1 MSSFFKPLGKKHREE
16 ATESLFKNLN
26 WSQHFL
32 EHDEDFF
39 SPSKP
44 FELGITATITAM
56 AYDPLQ
62 SLLAVGTAD
71 GCFHLW
77 GRPGVS
83 TSWQNRPAHSIKF
96 LAFKSGSP
104 LICAIDSKN
113 YLTVYNLSKVQDEG
127 PLREFT
133 HSVRSTVT
141 CFDISPAHSH
151 MFLGLEDGTV
161 DCFDLDRGIISP
173 YRIRNLWFEQEAL
186 YRKSGAPGAPS
197 ARHIPMC
204 TDIKIHPYDINLILI
219 AHEGGISLYNVKQEH
234 VVRTFQLIIPPG
246 AIGGSSDP
254 NDPSIF
260 EDRRPKVNCLCF
272 RPDGLMIA
280 AGYSDGCIAFWSIND
295 GEIPVTVRTIDREN
309 VFTFDW
315 EEPADT
321 PVSQTIPSPKFSKR
335 EPIFRLAWSNSS
347 AGPSNDSN
355 KPDKND
361 LAKDGSKLVILG
373 GLLVNDPRGV
383 HVLHFPKYH
392 LNVKPTSEIDSD
404 TRSALKGSVA
414 SVGRTVYLTEDI
426 PDDFLLIPRKSP
438 YFDGAEDPVAILI
451 SSTWSRKHD
460 WLNSGHFTI
469 NDDHSHS
476 SGRTVHGYSFPPNI
490 SKEPREFLL
499 PASFDWI
506 GSKSILT
513 SQLFDLSE
521 VAYQFLRS
529 SNTDTSTQLQP
540 DPPNPLPLRG
550 GHAKASPLIAAALQ
564 DDHQQA
570 SMVLDEFSNKHRMLV
585 TIHMDY
591 KIRFWDFSPALLLP
605 RARNSSDPDNPQ
617 LQDKTTQHDSDLKA
631 DFPRRLEHLTVD
643 MTALFRPTSTGQSNP
658 KLAMPIEVQF
668 NQESLDLLIIL
679 ASRDSLLYTFHHQTF
694 VSKEVSY
701 PLELNTPLSASPSSR
716 SMNPASSADS
726 NHGKLAEAPDRAIEQ
741 PLQILQ
747 LAGQPSE
754 SGEQSLG
761 PISLNVPEVSC
772 VTSNGFLPTALIKII
787 DSKAAENTCT
797 SARTEG
803 PGGVL
808 YALTDIGFLAIAH
821 PREEWIKV
829 IDLRKSRLLFS
840 DVVRH
845 ESKSRGKS
853 KSKENPICCMYW
865 TIART
870 ESDSATLP
878 RLLVGYANGLVNM
891 INLTPSDMASI
902 DNWTAASNTNDSF
915 RCDLSHHHK
924 SGTSNH
930 PISIFIF
937 DSNGNPLLANLT
949 SLRNALSQETR
960 SKAVFEDDPV
970 PSPRV
975 SLDSI
980 SIIVFSHSVIVRT
993 NINGPQ
999 LVCRSDLSSE
1009 PIIQASMLSYQ
1020 GSYALLLIDQKR
1032 SCHILS
1038 LPKLEVICRTCLP
1051 MPNGIEHMGQLSIDC
1066 CADVVEQSSLST
1078 TQLSTLFFGRDLI
1091 YLPELELYNPDILP
1105 PDPPQPYSS
1114 LLTTMTTN
1122 LTLNIASWFNQG
1134 SHSSDTSGGGSGNSR
1149 VTGAE
1154 LDSIIAGPLRP
1165 EGRKIV
1171 PQPHRINQQT
1181 RSRSFTLTKPN
1192 RLRSQAS
1199 KDPSFAKD
1207 QASVN
1212 SKRSPSNSTSMSNSN
1227 SLGAKTQLNRNIDAL
1242 DERSDRLK
1250 FLNERFDDMT
1260 EASNDMLNQAKR
1272 IAQQQAAKS
1281 TFSTGLSS
1289 VKSLFK

>member
-260 EDRRPKVNCLCF
+260 EDRRPK
-272 RPDGLMIA
+272 
-280 AGYSDGCIAFWSIND
+280 
-295 GEIPVTVRTIDREN
+295 IPVTVRTIDREN

-414 SVGRTVYLTEDI
+414 
-426 PDDFLLIPRKSP
+426 KSP

-631 DFPRRLEHLTVD
+631 DFPRRLEYLTVD

-726 NHGKLAEAPDRAIEQ
+726 NHGKLAESHRTTVADTA
-741 PLQILQ
+741 
-747 LAGQPSE
+747 AGRPTFRVWRT
-754 SGEQSLG
+754 SLG

-949 SLRNALSQETR
+949 N
-960 SKAVFEDDPV
+960 
-970 PSPRV
+970 
-975 SLDSI
+975 SI

-1020 GSYALLLIDQKR
+1020 GLM
-1032 SCHILS
+1032 LS
-1038 LPKLEVICRTCLP
+1038 
-1051 MPNGIEHMGQLSIDC
+1051 
-1066 CADVVEQSSLST
+1066 
-1078 TQLSTLFFGRDLI
+1078 F
-1091 YLPELELYNPDILP
+1091 
-1105 PDPPQPYSS
+1105 
-1114 LLTTMTTN
+1114 
-1122 LTLNIASWFNQG
+1122 
-1134 SHSSDTSGGGSGNSR
+1134 
-1149 VTGAE
+1149 
-1154 LDSIIAGPLRP
+1154 
-1165 EGRKIV
+1165 
-1171 PQPHRINQQT
+1171 
-1181 RSRSFTLTKPN
+1181 
-1192 RLRSQAS
+1192 
-1199 KDPSFAKD
+1199 
-1207 QASVN
+1207 
-1212 SKRSPSNSTSMSNSN
+1212 
-1227 SLGAKTQLNRNIDAL
+1227 
-1242 DERSDRLK
+1242 
-1250 FLNERFDDMT
+1250 
-1260 EASNDMLNQAKR
+1260 
-1272 IAQQQAAKS
+1272 
-1281 TFSTGLSS
+1281 
-1289 VKSLFK
+1289 